1 MTATDPLPPAATVAL
16 LWLVFGGAHVGL
28 ASARVR
34 AALVARLGEGGFLAL
49 FSAVAAV
56 WFGALVSYYATHRF
70 AGAPGLALGRFAG
83 ARLVL
88 MSLAVAGVTLTFLM
102 DYAKSPSALFKPPI
116 RAPRGVERVT
126 RHPFFVGVALLAS
139 AHLLLATRLVG
150 TVFFAG
156 LAALAIL
163 GAWHQDRK
171 LLARRG
177 APYAGYLAVTSAVP
191 FAAIVARRQRLAWR
205 EIPPR
210 GLVLGLAV
218 AAALR
223 AVHASIFAH
232 GGAWV
237 IGVVLAGAALSAGR
251 AWRRAQR
258 VAGTLP
264 GAATAS

>member
-1 MTATDPLPPAATVAL
+1 MQPE
-16 LWLVFGGAHVGL
+16 
-28 ASARVR
+28 R
-34 AALVARLGEGGFLAL
+34 AALACLLPLERSAVYTWGSTAAERARPFPCDGLVPEPTDAL
-49 FSAVAAV
+49 FRAVDV
-56 WFGALVSYYATHRF
+56 
-70 AGAPGLALGRFAG
+70 GAPARVLFRGSASCARRPTATTGSTTWAARARGGSRRARAARRRAAG
-83 ARLVL
+83 
-88 MSLAVAGVTLTFLM
+88 
-102 DYAKSPSALFKPPI
+102 DDINPPI

-139 AHLLLATRLVG
+139 AHVLFATRLVG
-150 TVFFAG
+150 AVFFAG

-163 GAWHQDRK
+163 GARHQDRK

-258 VAGTLP
+258 VAGMLP
-264 GAATAS
+264 GAAAAS